1 MKKKLIIC
9 IAVGLSLALAS
20 PSFAVITLNLDPAS
34 LSDGTYSSGSP
45 GIIPTPFGNIEFV
58 GQIRDNADP
67 DLSSGKVF
75 DVDDTSK
82 TASLTFNFPSPTI
95 KVIDVT
101 FNYGGN
107 QDVITVEAWDN
118 SSTLLDSLVNADTSN
133 GASTGPV
140 TLKAGAG
147 NSIYKLSWKDP
158 GGSGPYLYDL
168 ASLQNVSLSV
178 IPAPGAILLGSIG
191 VGIVGWL
198 RRKRT
203 L

>member
-75 DVDDTSK
+75 DVDDSSK
-82 TASLTFNFPSPTI
+82 TASLTFNFGPQYT
-95 KVIDVT
+95 VRTAT

-107 QDVITVEAWDN
+107 QDVITVEALDN
-118 SSTLLDSLVNADTSN
+118 TSAVLDSLVNADTSN

-140 TLKAGAG
+140 TFHAGFG
-147 NSIYKLSWKDP
+147 NSIYSLNWKDP
-158 GGSGPYLYDL
+158 GGSGAFLYDL
-168 ASLQNVSLSV
+168 ASLQNLSLEV